1 MRKITKKQEI
11 KHLVALRKSN
21 SYFRD
26 SLGIEQIDLMI
37 ENIKNDYP
45 INIGVFVSLKVFVEV
60 GITLGSEI
68 AKLKF
73 KVKEM
78 EDKFK
83 KEVGND

>member
-1 MRKITKKQEI
+1 
-11 KHLVALRKSN
+11 
-21 SYFRD
+21 
-26 SLGIEQIDLMI
+26 MI